1 MTVILYV
8 IPVVHLTNPKYE
20 VPAYFPHRFHA
31 ALAGLENVPWA
42 WVTYLLENLGMI
54 IADLTPAQ
62 NTLLDAQAGTFPVAN
77 LDATIPNNTTRN
89 RIRNTL
95 EPGFIPGT
103 WINTGMVYRNVMRAL
118 AGMIDFHNRFVGIT
132 GDMFFK
138 GGITLSTTVGQL
150 TEPQKAAFIQAA
162 QELGVNYSSVTD
174 ATTLRVVLLLAN
186 NLYNAGRPYEIRG
199 AGMSM
204 VI

>member
-1 MTVILYV
+1 MTVRLYI
-8 IPVVHLTNPKYE
+8 IPVVHLTNPVYN
-20 VPAYFPHRFHA
+20 VPAYLPHRFNP
-31 ALAGLENVPWA
+31 ALAGLEGVPWA
-42 WVTYLLENLGMI
+42 WTTYLLEDWGMI
-54 IADLTPAQ
+54 IADTTAVQ

-77 LDATIPNNTTRN
+77 LDATIPNTSTRN

-95 EPGFIPGT
+95 EAGYIPGT
-103 WINTGMVYRNVMRAL
+103 WINTNMVYRNVLRAL

-132 GDMFFK
+132 SDRFFK

-150 TEPQKAAFIQAA
+150 TAAQKAAFILAA
-162 QELGVNYSSVTD
+162 QELGVNYASVTD
-174 ATTLRVVLLLAN
+174 ATTLRTVLLLAN